1 MSSKYHLQQVR
12 VDRFFFS
19 LSFSHFRFKLIIPCR
34 ITPFHIILSLQL
46 VRQGHSP
53 LSMLCAVITCR
64 PQAVDLTLTDLWNL
78 EIERDESNLVEER
91 NLVDEDD
98 DDDGAHIKHLL
109 LQV

>member
-1 MSSKYHLQQVR
+1 M
-12 VDRFFFS
+12 
-19 LSFSHFRFKLIIPCR
+19 
-34 ITPFHIILSLQL
+34 SLQL

-91 NLVDEDD
+91 HISEALPVDDDD

>member
-1 MSSKYHLQQVR
+1 MSYYS
-12 VDRFFFS
+12 
-19 LSFSHFRFKLIIPCR
+19 IPY
-34 ITPFHIILSLQL
+34 HIILLLQL

-91 NLVDEDD
+91 HLVDEDE

>member
-1 MSSKYHLQQVR
+1 
-12 VDRFFFS
+12 
-19 LSFSHFRFKLIIPCR
+19 
-34 ITPFHIILSLQL
+34 
-46 VRQGHSP
+46 
-53 LSMLCAVITCR
+53 MLCAVITCR